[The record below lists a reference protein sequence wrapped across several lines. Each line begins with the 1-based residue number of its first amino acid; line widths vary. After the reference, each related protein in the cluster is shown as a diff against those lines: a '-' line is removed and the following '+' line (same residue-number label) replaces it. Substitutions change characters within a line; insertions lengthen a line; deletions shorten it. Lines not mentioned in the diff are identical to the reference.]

1 VTIERSH
8 GKARP
13 TLPRASDLTVPP
25 VADAD
30 AERTRQRDGAGR
42 FASGNIIGQGR
53 GWKRAV
59 AKLLGRASE
68 DPVSAAVA
76 ADAWRLYSAKLREL
90 PNDGPTVRGLA
101 AQGAREESLAGFW
114 HAEAAA
120 RGLAT
125 PEGMAASDRAMRHGQ
140 RAERLAVT
148 TLDVSTK
155 LAAARPKADSSALA
169 WLVAPASAPVAPTAS
184 TSTHDPN
191 SGAAVAP
198 PTGDPE

>member
-1 VTIERSH
+1 MTIERSR

-13 TLPRASDLTVPP
+13 TLPRASDLAVPP

-30 AERTRQRDGAGR
+30 AERSRQRDGAGR
-42 FASGNIIGQGR
+42 FASGNAVGRGR

-68 DPVSAAVA
+68 DPASAAVA
-76 ADAWRLYSAKLREL
+76 ADAWRLYSARLREM

-101 AQGAREESLAGFW
+101 ALGAREEALAGFW

-140 RAERLAVT
+140 RAERLTVT
-148 TLDVSTK
+148 TLDVATK
-155 LAAARPKADSSALA
+155 LAAARPKAETSTLA
-169 WLVAPASAPVAPTAS
+169 WLVAPAPAPAAEASSAT
-184 TSTHDPN
+184 
-191 SGAAVAP
+191 
-198 PTGDPE
+198 PETPE